1 MNTTRFKTFEDN
13 RIAYEGKY
21 TTSKGGPLL
30 MFMGD
35 RTEDGGA
42 QVFVKP
48 SKGKYLQSYVVQA
61 KDFEI
66 VNVNGNGIEVLTF
79 RLRSGAGVRFIA
91 TEVA

>member
-1 MNTTRFKTFEDN
+1 MKATRFKTYEDN
-13 RIAYEGKY
+13 EIAYEGKY
-21 TTSKGGPLL
+21 TTSKGESIL
-30 MFMGD
+30 MFMMD

-42 QVFVKP
+42 QVIVKP

-66 VNVNGNGIEVLTF
+66 VNGIEVLTF
-79 RLRSGAGVRFIA
+79 RLRTGAGVRFIA

>member
-1 MNTTRFKTFEDN
+1 MNATRFKTYEGN
-13 RIAYEGKY
+13 EIAYEGKY
-21 TTSKGGPLL
+21 TTSKGGPIL

-42 QVFVKP
+42 QVIVKP

-66 VNVNGNGIEVLTF
+66 VNGIEVLTF
-79 RLRSGAGVRFIA
+79 RLRTGAGVRFIA